1 MVVLGGGG
9 VLMSG
14 VPLPRPA
21 HVVSVN
27 PFTRRALSDHVW
39 NTLVPHGTPGPLQ
52 AADKDV

>member
-1 MVVLGGGG
+1 
-9 VLMSG
+9 MSE

-27 PFTRRALSDHVW
+27 PFTRRALSDHMW
-39 NTLVPHGTPGPLQ
+39 DTLVPHGTPGPLQ